1 MIIALLILL
10 GFVLLYYGAEFLV
23 KGASS
28 LAASLGVPPLVI
40 GLTVVAFGTS
50 MPELLVSVSAGV
62 SGKGDI
68 AIGNVVGSNIFN
80 IALILGLAAIF
91 NPLKVKMQL
100 IKFDVPVMIVASLG
114 LLWILRDKVID
125 RAEGIL
131 LFVLFLGYIGYTV
144 YMALRT
150 KQTSGE
156 YEEEFSAEKSIKG
169 FIVQGAMIV
178 GGLGLLVG
186 GSKALVMGAVDLA
199 KLFGV
204 SEAVIGLTIV
214 AAGTSLPELATSVI
228 AACKK
233 EADISIGNIVG
244 SNIFNI
250 LCILG
255 ASSMITPLQAQGI
268 SALDIYVMAG
278 LSVIT
283 LPLMW
288 TGFTITRKEGA
299 LLLSAYGGYLFML
312 LRNC

>member
-50 MPELLVSVSAGV
+50 MPELLVSLSAGL

-68 AIGNVVGSNIFN
+68 AIGNAVGSNIFN
-80 IALILGLAAIF
+80 IALILGLAAVF

-100 IKFDVPVMIVASLG
+100 IKFDVPVMIVASVG

-131 LFVLFLGYIGYTV
+131 LFALFLGYIGYTL

-150 KQTSGE
+150 KQSSEE
-156 YEEEFSAEKSIKG
+156 YEEEFSADKSVKG
-169 FIVQGAMIV
+169 FIIQGIMIV

-204 SEAVIGLTIV
+204 SEAIIGLTIV

-268 SALDIYVMAG
+268 TALDIYVMAG

-288 TGFTITRKEGA
+288 TGFTITRKEGT
-299 LLLSAYGGYLFML
+299 LLLALYGGYLFML